1 MKESELRKNMAV
13 LPMSTVMTLTGL
25 SARQI
30 RYYEEQKLVIPE
42 RTGGN
47 HRQYSLNDIDKLL
60 EIKDILMKTSSMA
73 EVKRILKRR
82 QIEMRKQQP
91 SQAEISRALR
101 RELEI
106 QSPFFSDNSTT
117 FNQSRL

>member
-1 MKESELRKNMAV
+1 MAV

>member
-1 MKESELRKNMAV
+1 MRESELRKGMAI
-13 LPMSTVMTLTGL
+13 LPMSTVMKLTGL

-30 RYYEEQKLVIPE
+30 RYYEEQELVIPE

-60 EIKDILMKTSSMA
+60 EIKDILVGANSMVD
-73 EVKRILKRR
+73 VKRILKRR
-82 QIEMRKQQP
+82 QTVAQEQLA
-91 SQAEISRALR
+91 QAEISQALR

-106 QSPFFSDNSTT
+106 QSPFSRNNSTT
-117 FNQSRL
+117 FNQPRL